1 MVKGGYSSLM
11 EPVAATLNIHMGVVV
26 SQISYDNQGV
36 KVTAAS
42 GELNCVPMSVLLFWK
57 QISCCTLMLDN
68 QLVLLLLSCR
78 HVSPE
83 QPLCMASALANI
95 TMRPKTASIL
105 EDSFVLLQP
114 LGNYTKTSCVCRGT
128 TLYLGTTK
136 EACSQCQAV
145 IVVMLENILAVP

>member
-1 MVKGGYSSLM
+1 MQVSLAHWNQDEAWGGFGGPHCMVKGGYSSLM

-68 QLVLLLLSCR
+68 QLVLLL
-78 HVSPE
+78 
-83 QPLCMASALANI
+83 
-95 TMRPKTASIL
+95 
-105 EDSFVLLQP
+105 
-114 LGNYTKTSCVCRGT
+114 
-128 TLYLGTTK
+128 
-136 EACSQCQAV
+136 
-145 IVVMLENILAVP
+145 